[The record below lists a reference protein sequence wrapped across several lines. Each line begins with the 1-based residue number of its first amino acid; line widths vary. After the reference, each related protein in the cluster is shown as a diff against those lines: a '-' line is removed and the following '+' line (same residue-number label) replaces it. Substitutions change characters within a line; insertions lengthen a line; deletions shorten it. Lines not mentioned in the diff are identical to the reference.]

1 MEVAVMTRLLA
12 KRDMD
17 IDASHKTKVATPNEQ
32 RAMTNEQR
40 GRFESSLRCSRLIAR
55 CTFLVTHCSLLATQ
69 VYLCVRLSFLLVLIS
84 SAALCQRVPIYDLS
98 ADWKVMVSDVYVDY
112 DKANTASDAIYFEL
126 DANRFRGYDLEVSGV
141 RDYSVWINGKLVR
154 QSDAGPLRFDID
166 SLEKIYHTPMTVGLY
181 AHRGLSRMTTNI
193 VTFSALPTVDVETL
207 RKKNYLRAFSVLG
220 VFILA
225 LSFLV
230 LLRVNR
236 RMLFDYF
243 DFTKLLSLQ
252 ERDESLVA
260 GRITSTFSLLVYFY
274 LSAWC
279 AFLFLITFQH
289 VGADWII
296 IGDFGINSVGNGFL
310 KWGQLTL
317 VIALVLFIKVSI
329 VLSLSIVFRLREG
342 GSIQVLNYFRLISF
356 LLMVLSIILVF
367 YFMLTTKSPH
377 YYQNLIL
384 LSGWIMGGWAIL
396 IFLKLLNKSPYSVFH
411 LFSYLC
417 ASEFFPMIILFKS
430 LFF

>member
-1 MEVAVMTRLLA
+1 M
-12 KRDMD
+12 K
-17 IDASHKTKVATPNEQ
+17 
-32 RAMTNEQR
+32 
-40 GRFESSLRCSRLIAR
+40 
-55 CTFLVTHCSLLATQ
+55 
-69 VYLCVRLSFLLVLIS
+69 LLVFFVFVTSLGF
-84 SAALCQRVPIYDLS
+84 AQRVPIYDLGK
-98 ADWKVMVSDVYVDY
+98 DWKVMVSDQYVDY
-112 DKANTASDAIYFEL
+112 AETNASSDAAYFSL
-126 DANRFRGYDLEVSGV
+126 DANRFRGSKLEIYGA
-141 RDYSVWINGKLVR
+141 REYSVWVNGKLIR
-154 QSDAGPLRFDID
+154 QTEGGELLFDID
-166 SLEKIYHTPMTVGLY
+166 SLERLYHTPMTVGLF
-181 AHRGLSRMTTNI
+181 AHKGLSRIKTN
-193 VTFSALPTVDVETL
+193 VVAFAARSADDVETL
-207 RKKNYLRAFSVLG
+207 RKKNYLRDFSVLA

-225 LSFLV
+225 MGFV
-230 LLRVNR
+230 AMLRYNR

-260 GRITSTFSLLVYFY
+260 GRITSRFSMLVYFY

-289 VGADWII
+289 TGENWII
-296 IGDFGINSVGNGFL
+296 IGDFTIRNVGDGFL

-317 VIALVLFIKVSI
+317 VIGLIIFIKVSI

-356 LLMVLSIILVF
+356 LLMILSIILVF

-377 YYQNLIL
+377 YYQNLIVL
-384 LSGWIMGGWAIL
+384 TAWIMAGWAVL

>member
-1 MEVAVMTRLLA
+1 M
-12 KRDMD
+12 
-17 IDASHKTKVATPNEQ
+17 
-32 RAMTNEQR
+32 
-40 GRFESSLRCSRLIAR
+40 RFALFL
-55 CTFLVTHCSLLATQ
+55 TFVTT
-69 VYLCVRLSFLLVLIS
+69 VSFG
-84 SAALCQRVPIYDLS
+84 QRVPIYDLS
-98 ADWKVMVSDVYVDY
+98 KDWKVMASDTYVDY
-112 DKANTASDAIYFEL
+112 SKANSASNAIYFAL
-126 DANRFRGYDLEVSGV
+126 DANRFRGYDLEITGV
-141 RDYSVWINGKLVR
+141 REYSVWINGKLIR
-154 QSDAGPLRFDID
+154 QSDAGLLRFDID
-166 SLEKIYHTPMTVGLY
+166 SLERIYHTPMTVGLY
-181 AHRGLSRMTTNI
+181 AQRGLSRAKTS
-193 VTFSALPTVDVETL
+193 VVAFSALSEEDVETL
-207 RKKNYLRAFSVLG
+207 RKKNYLRDFSVLG
-220 VFILA
+220 VFILC
-225 LSFLV
+225 LGFLV
-230 LLRVNR
+230 MLRVNR

-260 GRITSTFSLLVYFY
+260 GRITSRFSMLVYFY

-279 AFLFLITFQH
+279 AFLFLIILQH

-296 IGDFGINSVGNGFL
+296 ISDFTIGSVGNGFL

-317 VIALVLFIKVSI
+317 VIGTVLFIKVSI
-329 VLSLSIVFRLREG
+329 VLSLAIVFRLREG

-356 LLMVLSIILVF
+356 LLMILSLILVF
-367 YFMLTTKSPH
+367 YFMLTTKSPQ

-384 LSGWIMGGWAIL
+384 ISGWIMAGWGVL